1 MSRSSPRPHRY
12 LILAAVVAGLGVSA
26 GVLTYLY
33 QDRSAQGEAG
43 TGSPDTTQASPG
55 ATPDAIQ
62 QSPATEPAG
71 ATLAES
77 GDDSVTPASGR
88 ADTRVDADTQGPVS
102 LVVENS
108 LSSIAAR
115 SATVEQ
121 VIEALRGGLA
131 IEIIDLRSA
140 DASDAEDEQPRRL
153 SFSFSGTVDE
163 TLRFV
168 MGQYGY
174 NYAITY
180 RAPEV
185 TSEPPSVAKL
195 FLYGSPQA
203 AEPGDLAAGVDT
215 TVTDRADAADSKTGV
230 AAGEPLE
237 PKPTVAEVLRSRAL
251 HSGQTLPRATGVQ
264 GGSAIPGAVSPANT
278 SDAGDTGDA
287 GDASYASEE
296 DRLNAQ
302 LADMTRRARQD
313 VEALVDGL
321 KQVEDSLKAAQ
332 GNAP

>member
-12 LILAAVVAGLGVSA
+12 LILAAVIAGLGVSA

-55 ATPDAIQ
+55 ATPDALQ
-62 QSPATEPAG
+62 QFPATVPAG
-71 ATLAES
+71 TTLGES

-88 ADTRVDADTQGPVS
+88 ADTQVDADTQAPVS

-108 LSSIAAR
+108 VSSIAAR

-131 IEIIDLRSA
+131 IEIIDLRST

-185 TSEPPSVAKL
+185 TSDPPSVAKL

-203 AEPGDLAAGVDT
+203 AEPGDLAAGVDA
-215 TVTDRADAADSKTGV
+215 TVTDRADAAESKTG
-230 AAGEPLE
+230 AAAEPVE

-251 HSGQTLPRATGVQ
+251 HSGQTLPRTTGVQ

-278 SDAGDTGDA
+278 GDAGDA
-287 GDASYASEE
+287 GDASYTSEE

>member
-1 MSRSSPRPHRY
+1 MSRSPRLHRH
-12 LILAAVVAGLGVSA
+12 LILAAVVAGLGIFA
-26 GVLTYLY
+26 GVLAYLY

-43 TGSPDTTQASPG
+43 TGSPDTMQASPG
-55 ATPDAIQ
+55 ETPDALQ
-62 QSPATEPAG
+62 QFPATVPVGE
-71 ATLAES
+71 TLAES
-77 GDDSVTPASGR
+77 GDDSVAPASG
-88 ADTRVDADTQGPVS
+88 AADTQVDAGSQAPVS

-108 LSSIAAR
+108 ISSIAAR

-121 VIEALRGGLA
+121 VLDALRGGLA
-131 IEIIDLRSA
+131 IEIIDLRPA
-140 DASDAEDEQPRRL
+140 DASDAEEEQPSRL

-174 NYAITY
+174 NYAIAY

-185 TSEPPSVAKL
+185 TSDPPSVAKL
-195 FLYGSPQA
+195 FLYGYPQA
-203 AEPGDLAAGVDT
+203 AEPGDLAAGVDA
-215 TVTDRADAADSKTGV
+215 TVTDRADAAESQPG
-230 AAGEPLE
+230 AAPGEPVE

-251 HSGQTLPRATGVQ
+251 HSGQTLPRTTGVQ
-264 GGSAIPGAVSPANT
+264 DGSTQPGVVSAAKVG
-278 SDAGDTGDA
+278 DAGDDA
-287 GDASYASEE
+287 GDASYASAE